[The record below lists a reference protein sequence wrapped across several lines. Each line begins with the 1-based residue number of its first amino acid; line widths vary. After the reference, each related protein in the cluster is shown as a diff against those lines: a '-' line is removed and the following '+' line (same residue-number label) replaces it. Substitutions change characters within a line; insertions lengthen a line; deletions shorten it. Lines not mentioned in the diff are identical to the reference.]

1 MSSGMGHE
9 ADQWWNPTNLPR
21 DRVLGAV
28 ALALISALCYFGLG
42 LMGPQGLFLMTG
54 GLLAAIIT
62 IYLLLKYPIVITL
75 VWFLSMSGL
84 HTLVM
89 IRMPGLPDFS
99 FPRLFF
105 IMILFLIPIGVIRG
119 RSFMHPPYAPDIFLV
134 LFTAYVFFNMNTIGD
149 PLRFNLWLVSCFTP
163 MAAYFF
169 AKQYIKTNNQIAILM
184 VGFIL
189 VTIYFWIVSIGD
201 HFEIE
206 AMVWPK
212 QILDRSVG
220 KSWFGRSRGPFLQPA
235 LFGQIFGMYLLVH
248 LFVLTRKIPIFW
260 KVLITANIVAGGF
273 GLLYTYTRGGWLAT
287 AAGVVVLAVLRP
299 GFRKI
304 VIVAVVLGILLSFSG
319 VLSTGNDEF
328 LEKRM
333 ENTNTVENRLG
344 FLANSTRMIADNPLF
359 GVGYFRFVELRH
371 LYNQGTEI
379 PFYGYIKREASA
391 EVSIHDIYI
400 GRAAEE
406 GLVGLF
412 LFLGFYLAIFRVYIA
427 RWKENP
433 QGSWF
438 DRDTIALMGAMTAAY
453 LVGGMVIDYRYFDL
467 INILPCFMAG
477 VIAGFPRNEAASS
490 TDAPRVS

>member
-1 MSSGMGHE
+1 MPHGIRHQAGE
-9 ADQWWNPTNLPR
+9 WWNPANLPR
-21 DRVLGAV
+21 DKVLGAV
-28 ALALISALCYFGLG
+28 ALVLISALCYFGLG
-42 LMGPQGLFLMTG
+42 FMGPQGLFLMTG

-62 IYLLLKYPIVITL
+62 VYLLLKYPIVITL

-105 IMILFLIPIGVIRG
+105 VMILFLIPVGIIRG
-119 RSFMHPPYAPDIFLV
+119 RSFMHPPYSPDIFMV
-134 LFTAYVFFNMNTIGD
+134 LFTFYVFFNMNTIGNAQE
-149 PLRFNLWLVSCFTP
+149 FNLWLISCFTP
-163 MAAYFF
+163 MVAYFF
-169 AKQYIKTNNQIAILM
+169 AKQYIKTHNQIAILM
-184 VGFIL
+184 IGFIL
-189 VTIYFWIVSIGD
+189 VTIYFWIVSVGD

-206 AMVWPK
+206 SMVWPK
-212 QILDRSVG
+212 KILDRSVG

-248 LFVLTRKIPIFW
+248 LFVLTRKISSFW
-260 KVLITANIVAGGF
+260 KVLITLNIIAGGF

-304 VIVAVVLGILLSFSG
+304 VITAAIIGVILGSSG
-319 VLSTGNDEF
+319 VFKTGNDEF

-333 ENTNTVENRLG
+333 ANTGTVENRLG
-344 FLANSTRMIADNPLF
+344 FLANASRMIADNPLF
-359 GVGYFRFVELRH
+359 GVGYFRFTELRH

-379 PFYGYIKREASA
+379 PFYGYVKREASA

-412 LFLGFYLAIFRVYIA
+412 LFLGFYAVMFREYIV

-433 QGSWF
+433 KGSWF
-438 DRDTIALMGAMTAAY
+438 DRDTIALMGAMTVAY

-477 VIAGFPRNEAASS
+477 VIVGFPRQASPGETSFPEAS
-490 TDAPRVS
+490 